1 MNTPMAPH
9 SIIRASAGTGKTFEL
24 SSRYIK
30 LLLNGVQPKSILA
43 TTFTRK
49 AAGEIL
55 DRIVLR
61 LAKAAESDENARNM
75 AEELKMTDISREQF
89 NEVLQSLVRNLN
101 NLQVETLDAFF
112 FKIARAFSLDIC
124 MPPGWEIADNAEME
138 AIRDRA
144 IRHSL
149 TRSNIVSIM
158 HDLAKGEAK
167 RGIHS
172 MIQMT
177 VKDLYA
183 IYRETADTD
192 RLQAWSKLQAL
203 KLLSEDDLEFLCQQ
217 IENLEYEAKDAFR
230 EKIAADLI
238 KVREKKWSSLISS
251 GPSGKLASGETVF
264 NRFTIPPELQKLLLP
279 IVKHASAMTINV
291 LVKQTQGA
299 YHFLQKFHDEFKS
312 LKISEG
318 NLEFNDVAYL
328 TSLLFSRYSF
338 ERLAWRMDQKIDHLL
353 LDEFQDTSIQQWRVL
368 RPLAKRV
375 CKPDTDR
382 TFFCVG
388 DVKQAIYGWRG
399 GVAEIFDEVQNEF
412 SEQIESPSNRSK
424 SWRSSPAVI
433 ETVNQVFSQI
443 DNCSAL
449 KEQKEMFQSWQSGF
463 KPHTTE
469 RTELAGQ
476 VTFETTLDKKNHHAE
491 VAARIQ
497 QISSEFPQHSIGVL
511 VRTNKEVAK
520 LIFELSSLGV
530 HASEEGGNPLTDSAG
545 VNLIL
550 SGLKLMD
557 HPDDTIARFHVLNS
571 PLAATFG
578 LTKNNFQENDLPLR
592 AVVQEMRMKLI
603 GDGYGDLL
611 SEWAKTIESH
621 CTSREW
627 FRVGQLIEKS
637 YSFSAADHLR
647 TSDLIQW
654 VKTQKVSDPTSA
666 LINVMTFHKSKGLEF
681 DIVILPDLDFDRGME
696 PRYVV
701 GRNSPT
707 EPIDLVCRYMNKTTR
722 GQLPSEFNKAF
733 DDQLQGSIH
742 EMLCTIY
749 VALTRA
755 KHAMHMIVQP
765 DQHAKRKT
773 AAGLIMAALQ
783 IDHDPKK
790 NPRQGEILWETHC
803 GVWEPMPA
811 PDPDEKVEAPTKI
824 INSIPFA
831 PSSTHRNLPWESPS
845 GREGE
850 STFSLG
856 KMLQREDNQDAR
868 IYGSLIHKC
877 FEYVEWL
884 EDGLPE
890 ISFLTQQLQLVEGT
904 TPSQVENAIKKFQQI
919 LKNPE
924 TAQLLSR
931 QQYAAD
937 LFQSYDKLVIENE
950 RPFEVRLGQN
960 IMNGFIDR
968 LVLLIRDEKVI
979 GADIVDFKTDSV
991 PTDSPHDLQK
1001 RVNVYKPQIQ
1011 SYRDA
1016 VAAIYGLSP
1025 DDISARLMFVA
1036 IDRQVPI
1043 G

>member
-1 MNTPMAPH
+1 MNTPMTSH

-30 LLLNGVQPKSILA
+30 LLLNDVQPKSILA

-61 LAKAAESDENARNM
+61 LAKAAENDENARTM
-75 AEELKMTDISREQF
+75 AQELELPDTSREQF
-89 NEVLQSLVRNLN
+89 GEVLQSLARNLN

-112 FKIARAFSLDIC
+112 FKIARAFSLDIS
-124 MPPGWEIADNAEME
+124 MPPGWEIADTAEME
-138 AIRDRA
+138 SIRDRA

-149 TRSNIVSIM
+149 TRSNIVTIM

-192 RLQAWSKLQAL
+192 RLQAWSKLKAF
-203 KLLSEDDLEFLCQQ
+203 KLLTEDELEFLCQQ
-217 IENLEYEAKDAFR
+217 IENLDYEAKDAFR
-230 EKIAADLI
+230 EKIATDLSN
-238 KVREKKWSSLISS
+238 VREQNWAKLISS

-264 NRFTIPPELQKLLLP
+264 NRFTIPPELQKLMLP
-279 IVKHASAMTINV
+279 IVKHASAMAINV
-291 LVKQTQGA
+291 LVRQTQGA
-299 YHFLQKFHDEFKS
+299 YQFLQKFHEEFKS
-312 LKISEG
+312 LKTHEG

-328 TSLLFSRYSF
+328 TSILFSRYSF

-368 RPLAKRV
+368 RPLAQRV
-375 CKPDTDR
+375 CQPDTGR

-399 GVAEIFDEVQNEF
+399 GVAEIFDEVQSEF
-412 SEQIESPSNRSK
+412 SEQIESASNRSK

-433 ETVNQVFSQI
+433 DTVNQIFLQI
-443 DNCSAL
+443 DNSSAL
-449 KEQKEMFQSWQSGF
+449 KEQKKMFQSWQSGF
-463 KPHTTE
+463 QPHTTQ
-469 RTELAGQ
+469 RTELPGR
-476 VTFETTLDKKNHHAE
+476 VTFETTIEKDDHHAE

-497 QISSEFPQHSIGVL
+497 KITAEFPTKSMGVL

-520 LIFELSSLGV
+520 LIFALSSLGI

-557 HPDDTIARFHVLNS
+557 HPDDTIARFHILSS
-571 PLAATFG
+571 PLAKTFG
-578 LTKNNFQENDLPLR
+578 LSESNFQAKDLPLR
-592 AVVQEMRMKLI
+592 RIVQEMRMKLI
-603 GDGYGDLL
+603 GSGYGDLL
-611 SEWAKTIESH
+611 SEWANTLEPH

-637 YSFSAADHLR
+637 YAFSAADHLR

-654 VKTQKVSDPTSA
+654 VKTQKVADPTSA

-701 GRNSPT
+701 GRQSPT
-707 EPIDLVCRYMNKTTR
+707 EPIDLVCRYMNKSTR

-742 EMLCTIY
+742 EMLCTMY

-783 IDHDPKK
+783 IDHEPKK
-790 NPRQGEILWETHC
+790 NPRPGEILWETQS
-803 GVWEPMPA
+803 GEWEPLPTPELSETPESPA
-811 PDPDEKVEAPTKI
+811 KTI
-824 INSIPFA
+824 HNIRFA

-877 FEYVEWL
+877 FEQVDWL
-884 EDGLPE
+884 EDGIPDDP
-890 ISFLTQQLQLVEGT
+890 FFKQQLLLVDGAT
-904 TPSQVENAIKKFQQI
+904 TSQVEMALKRFHQI
-919 LKNPE
+919 LKKPD
-924 TAQLLSR
+924 TSKLLSR

-937 LFQSYDKLVIENE
+937 LFQSYDQLVVENE

-960 IMNGFIDR
+960 IMNGFVDR

-979 GADIVDFKTDSV
+979 GADIVDFKTDSISLDV
-991 PTDSPHDLQK
+991 PEDLQN

-1016 VAAIYGLSP
+1016 VAAIFGLSV